1 MFHETYRMCI
11 TLKLYVLIY
20 QTKQRNHP
28 VTVLS
33 ILNIINKTEFIF
45 TNCNFSKDSR
55 KSWILKQ
62 HAKLTSTL
70 CLKKKNV
77 LSNFCN
83 NFIKFLPI
91 HAISYTERTK
101 ISAILVYFS

>member
-55 KSWILKQ
+55 KSWILEQ

-70 CLKKKNV
+70 CLKKKRAV
-77 LSNFCN
+77 E
-83 NFIKFLPI
+83 FLQ
-91 HAISYTERTK
+91 
-101 ISAILVYFS
+101 